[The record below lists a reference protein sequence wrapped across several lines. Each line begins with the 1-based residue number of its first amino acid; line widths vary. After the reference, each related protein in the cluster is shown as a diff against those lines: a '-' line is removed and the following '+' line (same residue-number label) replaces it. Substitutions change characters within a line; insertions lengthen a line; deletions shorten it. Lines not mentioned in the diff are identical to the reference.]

1 MSDFDNRDEEEKKE
15 TGLEENKG
23 KEPSDKKEEKTDKP
37 EKEYEDVCFICRRP
51 ERLSGYAEQSRN
63 DEHAEQHE
71 QGREIFQY
79 QLCQSG

>member
-37 EKEYEDVCFICRRP
+37 
-51 ERLSGYAEQSRN
+51 
-63 DEHAEQHE
+63 
-71 QGREIFQY
+71 
-79 QLCQSG
+79 

>member
-37 EKEYEDVCFICRRP
+37 EKEYEECINKAKAVVQALK
-51 ERLSGYAEQSRN
+51 EAEEMSV
-63 DEHAEQHE
+63 
-71 QGREIFQY
+71 
-79 QLCQSG
+79 

>member
-15 TGLEENKG
+15 TSLEENKG

-51 ERLSGYAEQSRN
+51 ESKAARGTICPIISVSATTACTGLWMQ
-63 DEHAEQHE
+63 
-71 QGREIFQY
+71 
-79 QLCQSG
+79 